1 MIRTLRITSVA
12 AVILAGVLIYP
23 FVVPMISEVGED
35 TRVENVL
42 DSPGVIELFKQTNT
56 HARATGNQT
65 SPLVVQA
72 IAYAGYL
79 SPPSKIKKA
88 LPGMRTTTNP
98 IATGPVTPKFQ
109 VFATTYFEGNPQLSQ
124 ALIDEPGKGRYW
136 VRQSSMV
143 GHLLIEQVK
152 DGVVI
157 VKSSEETFELEV
169 EKASKT
175 GLPKGKSPVSTRTSG
190 RSSYRRTLPA
200 PGKTVNSSTR
210 TPSGRTP
217 SKAPQPS
224 SNAAAE
230 EADEF
235 VERLRDLQRSRTSV
249 DRARI
254 DELISKF
261 KSTRVTAEDAKYL
274 TKLGEKVKNGR
285 KDPNQASSP
294 IRGDKIDT
302 SPTKQDVLPGK

>member
-302 SPTKQDVLPGK
+302 NPTKRDVLPGK